1 MMVVKMRGTKI
12 LLIWDIMLKK
22 KMQIFATKLHL
33 SASNK

>member
-1 MMVVKMRGTKI
+1 MW
-12 LLIWDIMLKK
+12 LLKCGDKDTAYLGYNVEK